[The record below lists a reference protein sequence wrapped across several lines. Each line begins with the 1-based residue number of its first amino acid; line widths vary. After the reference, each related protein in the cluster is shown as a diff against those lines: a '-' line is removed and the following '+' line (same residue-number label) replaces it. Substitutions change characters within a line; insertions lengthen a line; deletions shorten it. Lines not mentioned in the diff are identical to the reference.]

1 MKEKKEFK
9 MKLQPP
15 KQITFWVS
23 IILVVIGVILFA
35 ADKGPVVPLVLVLA
49 GFVLLAMGNLLKGL

>member
-1 MKEKKEFK
+1 

-23 IILVVIGVILFA
+23 IILVVIGVILLA
-35 ADKGPVVPLVLVLA
+35 ADKGPVVPLVVVLA
-49 GFVLLAMGNLLKGL
+49 GFVLLAMGNLLKGI

>member
-1 MKEKKEFK
+1 

-23 IILVVIGVILFA
+23 IILVVIGVILYA
-35 ADKGPVVPLVLVLA
+35 AKMGPVGLVVVLV
-49 GFVLLAMGNLLKGL
+49 GFVILALGNLLKGL

>member
-1 MKEKKEFK
+1 

-23 IILVVIGVILFA
+23 IILVVIGVILQA
-35 ADKGPVVPLVLVLA
+35 ADKGPVVPLVVVLA